1 MKTFAA
7 ALMSAHEARVAFECT
22 CATNMG
28 MYVCSET
35 SVSTVAMCMKSFL
48 MYNGVIEAAATPKGI
63 YLNHL
68 YGILMGMCV
77 NLYQVSACRFGRQHM
92 AWLFGPNAIHLPTSQ
107 AHIDAER
114 TNMNLILICVYLDYI

>member
-1 MKTFAA
+1 
-7 ALMSAHEARVAFECT
+7 
-22 CATNMG
+22 
-28 MYVCSET
+28 
-35 SVSTVAMCMKSFL
+35 
-48 MYNGVIEAAATPKGI
+48 
-63 YLNHL
+63 
-68 YGILMGMCV
+68 MCV